1 MKIGVYVLGIAAI
14 AAGIVNLIWGDFE
27 KAHQP
32 IQAWGDNVSGRGLFA
47 DIVGVV
53 LVLGGAALL
62 FRQSRQ
68 IGAVLV
74 GFAYFIFAIFWAP
87 RLYWASAILG
97 PRGTSG
103 AAAGVGLELIIIAAA
118 AILYAS
124 EAPPGSP
131 WVPRTINVARW
142 IFGLSTV
149 AFGLAH
155 LSNIS
160 DNASLVP
167 RWIPPGGDFWV
178 VLTGICFILAGI
190 AILSGLLDVPAARL
204 LTLMFA
210 VFSALA
216 LAPLIVAYPRAEGS
230 WGTNAYNLA
239 AIGATWVLADFL
251 ASRRE
256 ALRLQAAKVPRTA

>member
-1 MKIGVYVLGIAAI
+1 MKIGVYVLGAAAI
-14 AAGIVNLIWGDFE
+14 ATGIVNLIWGDFE

-53 LVLGGAALL
+53 LVVGGAALMW
-62 FRQSRQ
+62 RRSRQ

-74 GFAYFIFAIFWAP
+74 GFAYLIFAIFWAP
-87 RLYWASAILG
+87 RLYWATAILG

-118 AILYAS
+118 AILAHR
-124 EAPPGSP
+124 A
-131 WVPRTINVARW
+131 TNAARW
-142 IFGLSTV
+142 VFGLSTV

-155 LSNIS
+155 LTNIT

-190 AILSGLLDVPAARL
+190 AILSGFLDVLAARL
-204 LTLMFA
+204 LTFMFA

-216 LAPLIVAYPRAEGS
+216 LAPLIAAYPRAEGS

-256 ALRLQAAKVPRTA
+256 ALRLQAAKVPSTA

>member
-1 MKIGVYVLGIAAI
+1 MKLGVYVLGVAAI

-32 IQAWGDNVSGRGLFA
+32 IQAWGDNLSGRGLFA

-53 LVLGGAALL
+53 LVLGGAAIMR
-62 FRQSRQ
+62 RQSRQ

-87 RLYWASAILG
+87 RLYTATSILG

-131 WVPRTINVARW
+131 WATRTTNTARW
-142 IFGLSTV
+142 MFGLSTV

-155 LSNIS
+155 LANIA
-160 DNASLVP
+160 DNAPLVP
-167 RWIPPGGDFWV
+167 KWIPLGGNFWV
-178 VLTGICFILAGI
+178 TLTGVCFILAGVG
-190 AILSGLLDVPAARL
+190 ILSGFLDVLAARL
-204 LTLMFA
+204 LTIMFA
-210 VFSALA
+210 VFSVLA
-216 LAPLIVAYPRAEGS
+216 LAPLIAAYPYAEGS

-239 AIGATWVLADFL
+239 AIGATWVLADCL
-251 ASRRE
+251 ANRSE
-256 ALRLQAAKVPRTA
+256 LGLQKAHVPRVS